1 MGFAVY
7 RPALSRVVA
16 EISVFL
22 TEVEGRPP
30 VTRPTSDMPV
40 AKARVVG

>member
-1 MGFAVY
+1 MGFAVD

-16 EISVFL
+16 EIRSFL

-30 VTRPTSDMPV
+30 VMGKL
-40 AKARVVG
+40 AA